1 MDNNSVLEELNEMI
15 GKMEK
20 ACEIY
25 RHNVKLA
32 KELNVDLPIELSNR
46 INALAALANI
56 CEKVYYYKTNKD
68 DVLFEW
74 LTLKAKPT
82 VEDSMIVTRL
92 LNQYLDLKRE
102 VGNVDYFIP
111 DELRRK

>member
-1 MDNNSVLEELNEMI
+1 MDNNSVLKELDEMI

-25 RHNVKLA
+25 RLNVKLA
-32 KELNVDLPIELSNR
+32 KVLNVELPVELSNR
-46 INALAALANI
+46 IKALAALANI
-56 CEKVYYYKTNKD
+56 CEKVHYYKTNKD

-74 LTLKAKPT
+74 LTLKAKPS